1 MTNRSI
7 EQSESINGPLVQL
20 RGLTKAYEEGEQ
32 QRVVFRDLDAEIGRN
47 EFLVLLGR
55 SGSGKSTLLNIISG
69 IDLPTSGEV
78 HIDGASLGSLSETA
92 RTVFRREH
100 IGFVFQFFNLIPTLT
115 VEENLLLPLELN
127 GRLDAGA
134 RIFAQELLEEVGLA
148 DRVASFPDRLSG
160 GEQQRIAIARALVHK
175 PLLVLADEPTGNLDA
190 ETGQQVLELLA
201 RMHRATGTT
210 LIMATHSRE
219 AVNLADRI
227 LTFDGGRLYPS
238 SKAHTK
244 PR

>member
-1 MTNRSI
+1 VDTL
-7 EQSESINGPLVQL
+7 EPLVQL
-20 RGLTKAYEEGEQ
+20 SAITKSYYEGGQERIVLHDLELTIKRG
-32 QRVVFRDLDAEIGRN
+32 

-69 IDLPTSGEV
+69 IDLPSSGEV
-78 HIDGASLGSLSETA
+78 HIDGASLSSLSETA

-127 GRLDAGA
+127 GRLDAAA

-190 ETGQQVLELLA
+190 DTGQQVLELLA

-219 AVNLADRI
+219 AVNLADRV
-227 LTFDGGRLYPS
+227 LRFDSGRLCSS
-238 SKAHTK
+238 SKPDMN

>member
-1 MTNRSI
+1 MDTS
-7 EQSESINGPLVQL
+7 LVQL
-20 RGLTKAYEEGEQ
+20 QRLTKTYQEGEQ

-55 SGSGKSTLLNIISG
+55 SGSGRSTLLNIISG

-127 GRLDAGA
+127 GRLDAAA
-134 RIFAQELLEEVGLA
+134 RIFAQEL
-148 DRVASFPDRLSG
+148 
-160 GEQQRIAIARALVHK
+160 
-175 PLLVLADEPTGNLDA
+175 
-190 ETGQQVLELLA
+190 
-201 RMHRATGTT
+201 
-210 LIMATHSRE
+210 
-219 AVNLADRI
+219 
-227 LTFDGGRLYPS
+227 
-238 SKAHTK
+238 
-244 PR
+244 

>member
-20 RGLTKAYEEGEQ
+20 RGLTKTYEEGEQ

-100 IGFVFQFFNLIPTLT
+100 IGFV
-115 VEENLLLPLELN
+115 
-127 GRLDAGA
+127 
-134 RIFAQELLEEVGLA
+134 
-148 DRVASFPDRLSG
+148 
-160 GEQQRIAIARALVHK
+160 
-175 PLLVLADEPTGNLDA
+175 
-190 ETGQQVLELLA
+190 
-201 RMHRATGTT
+201 
-210 LIMATHSRE
+210 
-219 AVNLADRI
+219 I
-227 LTFDGGRLYPS
+227 LCPIVPF
-238 SKAHTK
+238 
-244 PR
+244 

>member
-1 MTNRSI
+1 MDTS
-7 EQSESINGPLVQL
+7 LVQL
-20 RGLTKAYEEGEQ
+20 QRLTKTYQEGEQ
-32 QRVVFRDLDAEIGRN
+32 QRVVFQDLDAEIGRN

-69 IDLPTSGEV
+69 IDLATSGEV
-78 HIDGASLGSLSETA
+78 HIGGASLGSLSETA

-127 GRLDAGA
+127 GRLDAAA

-201 RMHRATGTT
+201 SMHRATGTT

-219 AVNLADRI
+219 AVNLADRA
-227 LTFDGGRLYPS
+227 LTFDGGRLCSS
-238 SKAHTK
+238 SKPHTNK
-244 PR
+244 PHTNPR

>member
-1 MTNRSI
+1 MNTS
-7 EQSESINGPLVQL
+7 LVQA
-20 RGLTKAYEEGEQ
+20 RRLTKIYREGEQ

-47 EFLVLLGR
+47 EFVALLGR

-69 IDLPTSGEV
+69 IDLATSGEV
-78 HIDGASLGSLSETA
+78 HVDGASLGSLSETA
-92 RTVFRREH
+92 RTVFRRQH

-127 GRLDAGA
+127 GRLDAAA
-134 RIFAQELLEEVGLA
+134 RTCARELLEEVGLA

-190 ETGQQVLELLA
+190 DTGRQVLELLA

-210 LIMATHSRE
+210 LIMATHSRD
-219 AVNLADRI
+219 AVDLADRV
-227 LTFDGGRLYPS
+227 LTFDGGRLCSS
-238 SKAHTK
+238 SKPHTK